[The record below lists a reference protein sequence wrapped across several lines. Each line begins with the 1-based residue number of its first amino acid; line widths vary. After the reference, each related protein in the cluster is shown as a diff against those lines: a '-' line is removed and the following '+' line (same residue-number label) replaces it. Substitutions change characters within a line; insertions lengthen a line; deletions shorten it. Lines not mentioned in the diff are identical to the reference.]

1 MKDIYKH
8 HTAKFVHM
16 QQNNKTPNI
25 LKSFFIANQT
35 VHLHNTRQNHNLHIN
50 QLNTNNGKRS
60 MKYHGATIWNAL
72 AGSIRK
78 IESNKTYKACWPI
91 TKTKYLDVTF
101 QTDNLFIQFILVL
114 NFIFIDVFFSVFF
127 LVTHLCSISYLLFHE
142 PILSVTD
149 SSWMNDY

>member
-1 MKDIYKH
+1 
-8 HTAKFVHM
+8 
-16 QQNNKTPNI
+16 
-25 LKSFFIANQT
+25 
-35 VHLHNTRQNHNLHIN
+35 
-50 QLNTNNGKRS
+50 

-127 LVTHLCSISYLLFHE
+127 LVTYLCSISYLLFHE